1 MIPKHLL
8 QHKLNDEITDGHQCV
23 VLALTD
29 SNIVPADFGRLKVKD
44 QSINK
49 RMIGTYEGNISGD
62 KDI

>member
-1 MIPKHLL
+1 MMKSQMVIS
-8 QHKLNDEITDGHQCV
+8 V
-23 VLALTD
+23 WVLALTD